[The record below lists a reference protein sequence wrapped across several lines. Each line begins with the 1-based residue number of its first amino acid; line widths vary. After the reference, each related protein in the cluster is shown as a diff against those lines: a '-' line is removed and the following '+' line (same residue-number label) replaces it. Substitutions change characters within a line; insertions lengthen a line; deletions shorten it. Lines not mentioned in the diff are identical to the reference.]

1 MYTGNYKIVERK
13 SMRSKP
19 MQRYDNGLEKSIA
32 LECQHPKINVYTY
45 TTFFYLK
52 IFPIIY
58 FDHNFILLQFLSMP
72 PRLTITQLHGN
83 YVLLIL
89 QIKALGHKGPLVH
102 G

>member
-45 TTFFYLK
+45 TTFF
-52 IFPIIY
+52 I
-58 FDHNFILLQFLSMP
+58 
-72 PRLTITQLHGN
+72 
-83 YVLLIL
+83 
-89 QIKALGHKGPLVH
+89 
-102 G
+102 